1 MKFTGIC
8 REIEIES
15 GRVICSTIATPG
27 EVSNPSPTKK
37 EAKPQGSVHSSMERW
52 RDLPF
57 FERSKLA
64 SRAHFAG
71 PALVFEQ
78 HSGTVIE
85 GGWQAKVDA
94 AGALLLKYM
103 N

>member
-1 MKFTGIC
+1 
-8 REIEIES
+8 
-15 GRVICSTIATPG
+15 
-27 EVSNPSPTKK
+27 
-37 EAKPQGSVHSSMERW
+37 MERW

-64 SRAHFAG
+64 SGVHFAG

-78 HSGTVIE
+78 RSATVI
-85 GGWQAKVDA
+85 GRGWQGRLDV